1 MEKKIKAAVIG
12 DKSRVAMYAA
22 AGVAVFHATERHDVL
37 KLIPELDSEG
47 YGIIFISEPIYAEC
61 EDGLKKYTAVPYPI
75 IIPVPDENSDG
86 SYSKRR
92 IAENVKK
99 AIGSDII

>member
-1 MEKKIKAAVIG
+1 MEKKIKAAVVG

-22 AGVAVFHATERHDVL
+22 AGVAVYHATERHDVL
-37 KLIPELDSEG
+37 KLIQQLDSEG
-47 YGIIFISEPIYAEC
+47 YGIIFVSEPVYAEC
-61 EDGLKKYTAVPYPI
+61 EDGLKKYVSQPYPI

-86 SYSKRR
+86 SYARQR

>member
-22 AGVAVFHATERHDVL
+22 AGVAVFHATERHEVL

-47 YGIIFISEPIYAEC
+47 YGIIFVSEPVYAEC

-86 SYSKRR
+86 SYSRQR